1 MAEAHAAVA
10 FSFSITHEGWDVN
23 FDREV
28 LNLVWQSG
36 VRSWKKRF
44 FKSLNN
50 LKSGV
55 YPASLRSLWI
65 TIILVTMIHFL
76 GYRIPYDLVG
86 KTVPYLSGSSILAH
100 LAGSCAVGLLLW
112 LVAIYAM
119 RYTLK
124 LLLMYKGWMYESR
137 GKGTKLSRATRTW
150 TSLVKL
156 FIMWHKPMLYSFQG
170 SLPRLPLPSVA
181 DTMKRYLRSVRPLL
195 DDKNYARM
203 ETLANEFQKG
213 IGVKLQ
219 RYLILKSWWATNY
232 VSDWWEEYVYLR
244 GRSPIMVNSNFY
256 GIDAILM
263 HPTTVQTA
271 RAANVIYSCLQYRRL
286 IERQELEPIL
296 IQGLVPLCSWQYER
310 LFNTTRIPGRETD
323 KLVHYQDSKHVVV
336 YHKGRYFK
344 VPIYHKNRI
353 LLPCEIEIQ
362 MQQILDDKSEP
373 LVGEERL
380 AALTAGERTTWAVA
394 REEYFVKG
402 VNKTSL
408 DLIEKAAFVVV
419 LDDVP
424 YIYDPADPDKL
435 DQYGRILLHGKGYNR
450 WFDKSFTLCI
460 GTNGRTG
467 FNAEHSWADA
477 AVMSHLWEYIM
488 SQDTNA
494 KQADAPI
501 MGSLWEYVIG
511 NEVNMGYAEDG
522 HNIGKPEFTP
532 PSPTRLQW
540 DLTSKCIDTIEES
553 LQVAQKLLT
562 DVELRIYVHDAY
574 GKGFMKINSMSP
586 DAYIQMA
593 LQLAYFRDSNKFNLT
608 YEASMTRLF
617 REGRTETVRPCTIES
632 TEWVKAMHDED
643 ATVEHK
649 YKLLIAAANQHQ
661 KGYQDAMSGSGIDR
675 HLFCLYVVSKYLE
688 VDSPFLKEVLSEPWK
703 LSTSQTPHGQTS
715 LIDLKKHP
723 NCISAGG
730 GFGPVADDGYGVSY
744 IIAGENLIFFHISCK
759 LSSPQTNAARFAKQ
773 IEKALGD
780 MKDLF
785 IERQKLQR
793 DKKNGSL

>member
-1 MAEAHAAVA
+1 MAEAHSAVA

-28 LNLVWQSG
+28 LHLVWQSG
-36 VRSWKKRF
+36 IRSWKKRF
-44 FKSLNN
+44 FRFVNN
-50 LKSGV
+50 LRSGV
-55 YPASLRSLWI
+55 YPASLESLWF
-65 TIILVTMIHFL
+65 TIAVVTAIHFA
-76 GYRIPYDLVG
+76 GFKVPYDLVG
-86 KTVPYLSGSSILAH
+86 KTAPYLSASSVLAH
-100 LAGSCAVGLLLW
+100 LAGSFIIGLLLW
-112 LVAIYAM
+112 LMVIYVI
-119 RYTLK
+119 RYTFK

-137 GKGTKLSRATRTW
+137 EKGCNASRITKTW
-150 TSLVKL
+150 TTLVKL
-156 FIMWHKPMLYSFQG
+156 FFGWHKPMLYSFQG
-170 SLPRLPLPSVA
+170 SLPRLPLPSVV

-195 DDKNYARM
+195 DDENYARM

-263 HPTTVQTA
+263 YPTNIQVA
-271 RAANVIYSCLQYRRL
+271 RAASVIYSCLQYRRL

-310 LFNTTRIPGRETD
+310 VFNTTRIPGRETD
-323 KLVHYQDSKHVVV
+323 KIVHYQDSKHIVV
-336 YHKGRYFK
+336 YHKGKYFK

-353 LLPCEIEIQ
+353 LQPSEIEIQ
-362 MQQILDDKSEP
+362 MQQILNDKSIP
-373 LVGEERL
+373 SDGEEKL
-380 AALTAGERTTWAVA
+380 AALTASERTAWAIA
-394 REEYFVKG
+394 REEFFSKG
-402 VNKTSL
+402 MNKASL
-408 DLIEKAAFVVV
+408 DLIEKAAFIVV
-419 LDDVP
+419 LDDIP
-424 YIYDPADPDKL
+424 YIYDPENPDKL
-435 DQYGRILLHGKGYNR
+435 DEYGRILLHGKGYDR

-460 GTNGRTG
+460 GNNGRIG

-477 AVMSHLWEYIM
+477 AVMSHLWEFVIC
-488 SQDTNA
+488 QEVNNR
-494 KQADAPI
+494 KADAPI
-501 MGSLWEYVIG
+501 MGSLWEYVIAKDM
-511 NEVNMGYAEDG
+511 EMGYKEDG
-522 HNIGKPEFTP
+522 YNKGEPEFIP
-532 PSPTRLQW
+532 PSPVRLQW
-540 DLTSKCIDTIEES
+540 DLTPNCIAAIEES
-553 LQVAQKLLT
+553 NQVAQNLLN
-562 DVELRIYVHDAY
+562 DVELRIYVHNAY

-593 LQLAYFRDSNKFNLT
+593 LQLAYFRDAGKFNLT

-632 TEWVKAMHDED
+632 TNWVKAMENKD
-643 ATVEHK
+643 ANIEIK
-649 YKLLIAAANQHQ
+649 YKLLMTAAKQHQ
-661 KGYQDAMSGSGIDR
+661 KGYQDAMCGKGIDR

-715 LIDLKKHP
+715 LINLKKYP

-744 IIAGENLIFFHISCK
+744 IIAGEDLIFFHISCK
-759 LSSPQTNAARFAKQ
+759 RSSPQTNAARFAKQ
-773 IEKALGD
+773 IEKALAD
-780 MKDLF
+780 MKILF
-785 IERQKLQR
+785 LERKKLQEQ
-793 DKKNGSL
+793 KNGSL